1 MTDFAIALVSPVQGG
16 VIHRRDWPSSVELI
30 RQLIDENQ
38 KARVEVWIGG
48 FFYGAYQ
55 RVGDKIVEIHTGG
68 LLSA

>member
-1 MTDFAIALVSPVQGG
+1 MTDFAISLVSPVQGG
-16 VIHRRDWPSSVELI
+16 VIHRPDWPTSAALI

-55 RVGDKIVEIHTGG
+55 RVGDQIVEIHTGG
-68 LLSA
+68 QLA